1 MCIKDM
7 FLYLRLSNLRQ
18 FVTQIVVDL
27 VVDIL
32 QIVSIGLIVKSSES
46 YLFIYFIISRIGGV
60 EKPSSQRGIA
70 VGNVNQFNFDNTI
83 HVGTNFV
90 VEIERFYL

>member
-46 YLFIYFIISRIGGV
+46 YLFIYFIISRMGG
-60 EKPSSQRGIA
+60 G
-70 VGNVNQFNFDNTI
+70 G
-83 HVGTNFV
+83 
-90 VEIERFYL
+90 